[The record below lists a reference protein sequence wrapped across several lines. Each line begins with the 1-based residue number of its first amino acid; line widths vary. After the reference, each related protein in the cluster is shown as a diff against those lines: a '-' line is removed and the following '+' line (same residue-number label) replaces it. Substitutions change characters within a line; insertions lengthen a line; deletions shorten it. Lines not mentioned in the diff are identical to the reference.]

1 MPETTTGA
9 GIPPSSC
16 GCAPTRLSELVE
28 GGSRACA
35 ARRVRLRRRR
45 RNARRRLLQL
55 ASPHRAAAPGR
66 QPDRRVRGRSTARQR
81 RLPRDQ
87 HHGRGLRA
95 VHGGKGLEVHR
106 AGQRLSRARVLERS
120 SQRRPATDASG
131 AVLRSRNRSGPHREP
146 ATGPGS
152 LTPPSRGFSSAPR
165 RAPTASSENSSSTRR
180 RAPSPAA
187 CASSSSS
194 TSRPSAR
201 ASPRARVIRVRRAGL
216 GVCRAAT
223 GSDSPLPAMVGP

>member
-1 MPETTTGA
+1 MKMRASPRRVKSGGGGWGLPETTTGA

-95 VHGGKGLEVHR
+95 MHGGKGLEVHR

-146 ATGPGS
+146 AAGSGPGS
-152 LTPPSRGFSSAPR
+152 LTTPPSRGFSGAPS
-165 RAPTASSENSSSTRR
+165 RAPTQR
-180 RAPSPAA
+180 
-187 CASSSSS
+187 
-194 TSRPSAR
+194 
-201 ASPRARVIRVRRAGL
+201 
-216 GVCRAAT
+216 VCRAAT
-223 GSDSPLPAMVGP
+223 GSYSPLPAMVGP